1 MYEINFIHTCVKIFY
16 YCETNIIF
24 FSNKSEKHLRSSM
37 ERGLH
42 VIYVR
47 SHVRWI
53 ILNIFPKKM
62 YVFKLYI
69 IHFRYRIYLIL
80 FIYKQLK
87 RDIFPLIFVFFFMF
101 PIWFQSIIETLYLIF
116 IVSLSTKAENTWINT
131 FDLRGQKLYD
141 IPAKYWFS
149 INREIILGK
158 NGGKIQR
165 NSK

>member
-1 MYEINFIHTCVKIFY
+1 MYEINFIRTCVKIFY

-42 VIYVR
+42 VIYMR

-87 RDIFPLIFVFFFMF
+87 RDIFPLIFVFFFHV
-101 PIWFQSIIETLYLIF
+101 SNLI
-116 IVSLSTKAENTWINT
+116 
-131 FDLRGQKLYD
+131 
-141 IPAKYWFS
+141 S
-149 INREIILGK
+149 INH
-158 NGGKIQR
+158 R
-165 NSK
+165 NTIFNFYRITFYQSWKYVD